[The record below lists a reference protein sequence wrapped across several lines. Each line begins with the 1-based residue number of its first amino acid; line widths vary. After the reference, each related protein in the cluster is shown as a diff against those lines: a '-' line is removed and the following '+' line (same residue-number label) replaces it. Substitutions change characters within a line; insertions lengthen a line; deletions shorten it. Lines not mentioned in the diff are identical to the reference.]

1 LISVIIPA
9 KDAAGSLSACLEGLK
24 GQSSLILGADYE
36 IIVVDDGSSD
46 ATAVVA
52 ERHGVRVLSQPN
64 AGPAVARNRGAD
76 LAAGDILAF
85 TDADCIPASDWLR
98 ELVRPFA
105 DPAVVGVKGAYAT
118 TEKGIIP
125 RFVQCEY
132 AQKYA
137 RMCKLAQIDF
147 IDTYSAAYRREV
159 FLENGGFNPIFKTPS
174 VEDQE
179 FSFRLA
185 RKGLRMVF
193 QPNAVVYHRHDL
205 DLSEYARRK
214 FGIGYWK
221 AVMLRWLPEKTFSDS
236 HTPPSQRWQI
246 VCLALFAGGLGLGLI
261 WSPLEWLAAVA
272 LLLFFLTG
280 LPFLIFIARNDR
292 KVLWIAPA
300 MLLLRAAALLVGIL
314 KGIFLAPVDLPGK
327 INKTGPSG

>member
-1 LISVIIPA
+1 MISVIVPA
-9 KDAAGSLSACLEGLK
+9 KNAADSLPACLDSLK
-24 GQSSLILGADYE
+24 GQEGLILGSDYE
-36 IIVVDDGSSD
+36 IIVVDDGSTD
-46 ATAVVA
+46 ATSAVA
-52 ERHGVRVLSQPN
+52 ESRGVRVFAQPN
-64 AGPAVARNRGAD
+64 AGPAAARNRGAD
-76 LAAGDILAF
+76 LAAGEILAF
-85 TDADCIPASDWLR
+85 TDADCIPAADWLR

-118 TEKGIIP
+118 TETGLVP

-132 AQKYA
+132 AHKYS
-137 RMCKLAQIDF
+137 RMRQLAQIDF

-159 FLENGGFNPIFKTPS
+159 FLENGGFDPVFKTPS

-193 QPNAVVYHRHDL
+193 QPDAVVYHRHDL
-205 DLSEYARRK
+205 NLGDYVRRK

-246 VCLALFAGGLGLGLI
+246 VCLGLFAAGLGSGLI
-261 WSPLEWLAAVA
+261 WEPFGWLAAAA
-272 LLLFFLTG
+272 LLLFFLTA
-280 LPFLIFIARNDR
+280 LPFLRFIAHNDQQ
-292 KVLWIAPA
+292 VLWIAPL
-300 MLLLRAAALLVGIL
+300 MLLLRAAALLAGIL
-314 KGIFLAPVDLPGK
+314 KGIFFAPVKL
-327 INKTGPSG
+327 NRQNQ